1 MYNINPLLIWKSLT
15 NLLNNNRNYDDKC
28 VIRMAFSV
36 HINMEQCTG
45 CGNCVIACPVD
56 ALELHTV
63 DPATKE
69 KIYAV
74 VNGKSVHLDVKA
86 ELCAGCG
93 VCVKACPYDVIR
105 LSGKGEM
112 VPVQA

>member
-1 MYNINPLLIWKSLT
+1 METFNFLAEKPK
-15 NLLNNNRNYDDKC
+15 NYDDKC

-56 ALELHTV
+56 ALELYTV

-74 VNGKSVHLDVKA
+74 RNGKSVHLDVKA

-112 VPVQA
+112 VPTEA